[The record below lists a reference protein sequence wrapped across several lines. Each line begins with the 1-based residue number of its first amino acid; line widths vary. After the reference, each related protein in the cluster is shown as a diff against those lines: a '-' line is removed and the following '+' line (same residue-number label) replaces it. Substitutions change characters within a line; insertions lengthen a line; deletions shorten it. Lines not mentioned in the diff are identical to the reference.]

1 MVVPLL
7 SALILLIY
15 CNAKGLA
22 LTCYECE
29 NCVET
34 EAFLRSHIKQCPDSS
49 YISCLMTESKF
60 AHHKLTSRSCSR
72 APAVNPDCSNHLVNI
87 LRATVCI
94 CDQPLCNGLNAFVNY
109 TNTINR
115 VFNNQ
120 NKLLLTNNHIRL
132 TDSNGNKEDFMPLHD
147 FDEQRIAAMLGT
159 HNSANTNNMNK
170 NTIMSVLWSPTSSS
184 SPLMKFMLIL
194 CLFLLPL

>member
-1 MVVPLL
+1 M
-7 SALILLIY
+7 
-15 CNAKGLA
+15 
-22 LTCYECE
+22 
-29 NCVET
+29 
-34 EAFLRSHIKQCPDSS
+34 
-49 YISCLMTESKF
+49 
-60 AHHKLTSRSCSR
+60 TSRSCSR

-194 CLFLLPL
+194 CLFLLSL

>member
-1 MVVPLL
+1 MVVPL

-29 NCVET
+29 NCIEN
-34 EAFLRSHIKQCPDSS
+34 EAFLRNHIKQCPDSS

-60 AHHKLTSRSCSR
+60 AHHKMTSRSCSR

-132 TDSNGNKEDFMPLHD
+132 TADSHKEDFMPLHD

-159 HNSANTNNMNK
+159 HNNANY
-170 NTIMSVLWSPTSSS
+170 IQLSPII
-184 SPLMKFMLIL
+184 MLIL
-194 CLFLLPL
+194 CFLF

>member
-1 MVVPLL
+1 M
-7 SALILLIY
+7 
-15 CNAKGLA
+15 
-22 LTCYECE
+22 
-29 NCVET
+29 
-34 EAFLRSHIKQCPDSS
+34 
-49 YISCLMTESKF
+49 
-60 AHHKLTSRSCSR
+60 TSRSCSR

-115 VFNNQ
+115 VLNNQ

-159 HNSANTNNMNK
+159 HNSANNINK
-170 NTIMSVLWSPTSSS
+170 NTIMSFKIWSTTSSS
-184 SPLMKFMLIL
+184 PIIKFTLIL
-194 CLFLLPL
+194 CLFLLSL

>member
-1 MVVPLL
+1 M
-7 SALILLIY
+7 
-15 CNAKGLA
+15 
-22 LTCYECE
+22 
-29 NCVET
+29 
-34 EAFLRSHIKQCPDSS
+34 
-49 YISCLMTESKF
+49 
-60 AHHKLTSRSCSR
+60 TSRSCSR

-159 HNSANTNNMNK
+159 HNSANNINK
-170 NTIMSVLWSPTSSS
+170 NTIMSFKIWSTTS
-184 SPLMKFMLIL
+184 LYFY
-194 CLFLLPL
+194 